1 MLNMC
6 INCIELN
13 EQNEFGKT
21 LLMKAT
27 INGNLKNVKFLLGF
41 QDRIDVN
48 IKDNE
53 GRTALH
59 YALINLSSSICNST
73 KQRYMEIARLI
84 KKAQKFV
91 I

>member
-1 MLNMC
+1 MLNIY
-6 INCIELN
+6 INGIDLN

-21 LLMKAT
+21 LLIKAA
-27 INGNLKNVKFLLGF
+27 INGDLKNAKLLLRF
-41 QDRIDVN
+41 QGRVDVS

-53 GRTALH
+53 ERTALH
-59 YALINLSSSICNST
+59 YALINLSSSVCNST
-73 KQRYMEIARLI
+73 KQRYMEIVRLI

>member
-1 MLNMC
+1 MLNIY
-6 INCIELN
+6 INGIDLN

-21 LLMKAT
+21 LLMKAV
-27 INGNLKNVKFLLGF
+27 IKGNLKNVKLLLRF
-41 QDRIDVN
+41 QDRVDVN

-84 KKAQKFV
+84 KKTQKFV